1 MPSTNGHGPKRAVL
15 YARVSTDEQARS
27 GFSLAQQLE
36 ALREYAAREGHEVLE
51 EVADRGQSGASL
63 ERPGM
68 DRVRNIVAA
77 GGAPVDPERGHHYYR
92 CPSRLHDSKDACAVS
107 KNFRADNVE
116 PMVWN
121 FVSGLLRD
129 PERVQAGL
137 ETMIER
143 EREGLRGDPDSEAKV
158 WLDKLAEADEE
169 RRGYQRLA
177 AKGLMTDEELDGALV
192 ELEETYE
199 TARREL
205 ETLSHRRDKMVE
217 LERDKEALLESY
229 AGMVPEALDG
239 LAPEE
244 RHQIYKMLRL
254 RVVANVDAR
263 IEAAGTFGDLD

>member
-1 MPSTNGHGPKRAVL
+1 MYP
-15 YARVSTDEQARS
+15 
-27 GFSLAQQLE
+27 
-36 ALREYAAREGHEVLE
+36 
-51 EVADRGQSGASL
+51 
-63 ERPGM
+63 
-68 DRVRNIVAA
+68 
-77 GGAPVDPERGHHYYR
+77 
-92 CPSRLHDSKDACAVS
+92 ACLG
-107 KNFRADNVE
+107 N
-116 PMVWN
+116 
-121 FVSGLLRD
+121 

-199 TARREL
+199 TARQEL

-254 RVVANVDAR
+254 RVVANVDAS
-263 IEAAGTFGDLD
+263 IEAAGTFGGLGVCTPETLY